1 MFPTEIRAAGVGLAT
16 AISRLGPVLGT
27 FCLPSYLEA
36 FGIQVTMLTM
46 VGVVGIGLL
55 ACIFMAP
62 ETRGLDLAEAS
73 GAMPIGTSKKIEKE
87 FEEENHM

>member
-1 MFPTEIRAAGVGLAT
+1 
-16 AISRLGPVLGT
+16 
-27 FCLPSYLEA
+27 
-36 FGIQVTMLTM
+36 MLTM